1 MFFYIYTMKMLEI
14 SISMIYGAIE
24 GAIYTNKK
32 GGGEGFL
39 NSAHIWNRVY
49 QKFELYFIVFAA
61 TVHNKLKQYSL
72 YLGIFVAR
80 LIEYKKIA

>member
-32 GGGEGFL
+32 GGED
-39 NSAHIWNRVY
+39 S
-49 QKFELYFIVFAA
+49 
-61 TVHNKLKQYSL
+61 
-72 YLGIFVAR
+72 
-80 LIEYKKIA
+80 

>member
-32 GGGEGFL
+32 GGGR
-39 NSAHIWNRVY
+39 IP
-49 QKFELYFIVFAA
+49 KFCTY
-61 TVHNKLKQYSL
+61 LK
-72 YLGIFVAR
+72 
-80 LIEYKKIA
+80 